1 MYIYYASVKCIKII
15 KKLLNFINLI
25 FEIQSI
31 SMSKKIFEYDFD
43 KSIKSN

>member
-1 MYIYYASVKCIKII
+1 MCIYYASVKCTKII

-25 FEIQSI
+25 FEIPSI
-31 SMSKKIFEYDFD
+31 SMSKKVFEYDYY